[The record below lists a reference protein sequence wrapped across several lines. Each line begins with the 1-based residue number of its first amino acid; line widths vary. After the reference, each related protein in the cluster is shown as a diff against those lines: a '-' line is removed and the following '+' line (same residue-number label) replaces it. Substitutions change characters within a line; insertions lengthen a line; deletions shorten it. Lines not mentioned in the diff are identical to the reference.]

1 MKLISESNKP
11 KGLMELE
18 VHENGYKP
26 VDSLEWRS
34 INSAK
39 ESTIIEPSRGSGFLS
54 QDSFA

>member
-1 MKLISESNKP
+1 
-11 KGLMELE
+11 MELE

-39 ESTIIEPSRGSGFLS
+39 ESTIIAINFEPSRGSGFLS